1 MTSERILIIKK
12 ICKPAHGARPILKI
26 ENWEEFSPEEIGEA
40 AAQLNKLALVGFFD
54 RSILLNE
61 LNGNSGILPKTIKV
75 S

>member
-40 AAQLNKLALVGFFD
+40 AAQLIKLALVGFFD
-54 RSILLNE
+54 RSI
-61 LNGNSGILPKTIKV
+61 
-75 S
+75 